1 MEYIKHKNRKVEAYW
16 SASRPKLIGKPK
28 LRPRPISNPLKAPTA
43 LRATPPAAQSP
54 QSYEALP
61 KNLRVLARRMDT
73 LDNIRGAQ
81 LIAKELDKA
90 SATLNT
96 GVPVRRSP
104 EEVAAA
110 RAERERVFLSR
121 PGFQRPGPGIRSP
134 APSRESLSTEPA
146 RISVSPS
153 PASIRSRSPS
163 PAIRSVST
171 SPLFPRYSR
180 ARIRAAR
187 AAMVPRPS

>member
-1 MEYIKHKNRKVEAYW
+1 MEYPKHKNRKVEAYW

-28 LRPRPISNPLKAPTA
+28 LRPRPISNPLRPKAPTA
-43 LRATPPAAQSP
+43 LRATPPAAPSP

-104 EEVAAA
+104 EEVAAN
-110 RAERERVFLSR
+110 RAERKRVFLSR
-121 PGFQRPGPGIRSP
+121 PGFIQPAPVRPPTPPRIPPRQPSQGVVLRTREGVERERVSFQRPGFLRPDIRTP
-134 APSRESLSTEPA
+134 AA
-146 RISVSPS
+146 
-153 PASIRSRSPS
+153 IRARSPS
-163 PAIRSVST
+163 PA
-171 SPLFPRYSR
+171 P
-180 ARIRAAR
+180 RAAQ
-187 AAMVPRPS
+187 

>member
-28 LRPRPISNPLKAPTA
+28 LRPAPMSNPLRPKAPTVP
-43 LRATPPAAQSP
+43 TPPTTSP

-73 LDNIRGAQ
+73 LENIRGAH

-104 EEVAAA
+104 EEVAAN
-110 RAERERVFLSR
+110 RAERKRVFLSR
-121 PGFQRPGPGIRSP
+121 PGFIQPAPVRPPTPPRIPPRQPSQGVVLRTREGVERERVSFQRPGFLRPDIRTP
-134 APSRESLSTEPA
+134 AA
-146 RISVSPS
+146 
-153 PASIRSRSPS
+153 IRARSPS
-163 PAIRSVST
+163 PA
-171 SPLFPRYSR
+171 P
-180 ARIRAAR
+180 RAAQ
-187 AAMVPRPS
+187 